1 ILIWPFRWLLF
12 AITIARQFR
21 LSRRKVSSK
30 RRADATIEYA
40 NRVTAILR
48 QHSSRLTSNP
58 RVLAPRHQQRTAAAV
73 ARAAWPRGVA
83 ARSIESRPRA
93 RSGAVPRDA
102 NFLASAREIRASVSV
117 PRSSI
122 SALIRLGLGS
132 NRAETGSLRYLS
144 SCDRGCAVEGG

>member
-1 ILIWPFRWLLF
+1 MLIWPFRWLLF

-48 QHSSRLTSNP
+48 QHSSRLVSTP
-58 RVLAPRHQQRTAAAV
+58 PGRAPKQQQRTAAAV

-83 ARSIESRPRA
+83 ARSIRFRA
-93 RSGAVPRDA
+93 RARVRGPRD
-102 NFLASAREIRASVSV
+102 
-117 PRSSI
+117 
-122 SALIRLGLGS
+122 
-132 NRAETGSLRYLS
+132 
-144 SCDRGCAVEGG
+144 